1 MPQFLE
7 AMAAEDLDIVIAG
20 DHFAAVQTM
29 DEESTQTINYDG
41 AFGSKTAVI
50 RTITPSDADTISFST
65 LLLKPGQ
72 NVGMNDETFMRS
84 LENFKVAARR
94 GANQFYVYQNC
105 CWTRIAVSSTLQSVT
120 LNADFSGNI
129 ATAAS

>member
-29 DEESTQTINYDG
+29 DEESTQTITYDG
-41 AFGSKTAVI
+41 TFGSKTAVI

-94 GANQFYVYQNC
+94 GSNQFYVYQNC